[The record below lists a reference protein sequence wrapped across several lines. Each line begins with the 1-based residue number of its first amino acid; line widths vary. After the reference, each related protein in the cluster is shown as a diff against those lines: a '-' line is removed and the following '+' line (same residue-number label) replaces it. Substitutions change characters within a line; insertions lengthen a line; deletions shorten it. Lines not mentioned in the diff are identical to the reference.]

1 MANVD
6 GDWDI
11 VMRTPMGDQ
20 QAVLT
25 VRSDGDSFSGS
36 MSSPLGSM
44 EIPSG
49 KVEGDTLRWK
59 MEVKAPFPMK
69 LDCDATVTGDSIA
82 GGVKA
87 GIFGISPLSGTR
99 KS

>member
-25 VRSDGDSFSGS
+25 VRSDGETTVFFLMNFGDGEAFV
-36 MSSPLGSM
+36 PLGATMLNLS
-44 EIPSG
+44 SG
-49 KVEGDTLRWK
+49 EQVSDVTLERYGA
-59 MEVKAPFPMK
+59 VV
-69 LDCDATVTGDSIA
+69 L
-82 GGVKA
+82 
-87 GIFGISPLSGTR
+87 